1 MDLILLITGLLQLL
15 LSLLIGVFF
24 IYAAV
29 RVFQKLTR
37 GINETE
43 ELKKN
48 NVAVGVLNAS
58 IALAIIIVVKNSIE
72 SSITI
77 FSNTLR
83 NPDAELLTYLKTAL
97 LMLGHIILAGIIA
110 FGIIYSALKI
120 FMYLTKDLDELKEI
134 KENNIGVSIFLSAI
148 IIALALLFEPGI
160 KTVLDAL
167 IPFPPVSFLNI
178 GS

>member
-15 LSLLIGVFF
+15 LSLVIGVFF

-48 NVAVGVLNAS
+48 NIAVGILNAAIAFS
-58 IALAIIIVVKNSIE
+58 IIIIVKNSME

-83 NPDAELLTYLKTAL
+83 NPDAEFLTYLKTAL

-110 FGIIYSALKI
+110 IAIIYTALRI
-120 FMYLTKDLDELKEI
+120 FMHLTKDLDELGEI
-134 KENNIGVSIFLSAI
+134 KENNIAVSIFLSVI
-148 IIALALLFEPGI
+148 IVTLALLFEPGI
-160 KTVLDAL
+160 RTILDAL
-167 IPFPPVSFLNI
+167 IPFPQVSFLNI

>member
-24 IYAAV
+24 IYAGV
-29 RVFQKLTR
+29 RIFQKLTR

-48 NVAVGVLNAS
+48 NVAVGILNAA
-58 IALAIIIVVKNSIE
+58 IALALIIDVKNSLE

-83 NPDAELLTYLKTAL
+83 NPDAVFLTYFKTAL
-97 LMLGHIILAGIIA
+97 LMIGHVILSGIIA
-110 FGIIYSALKI
+110 IGIIYSALRI
-120 FMYLTKDLDELKEI
+120 FMHLTKDLDELKEI
-134 KENNIGVSIFLSAI
+134 KENNIAVSIFLSI
-148 IIALALLFEPGI
+148 IIVALALLFEPGI
-160 KTVLDAL
+160 KTILDAL
-167 IPFPPVSFLNI
+167 IPFPQVSFLNI

>member
-24 IYAAV
+24 IYAGV
-29 RVFQKLTR
+29 RIFQKLTR

-43 ELKKN
+43 ELKEN
-48 NVAVGVLNAS
+48 NVAVGILNAT
-58 IALAIIIVVKNSIE
+58 IAFALIIIVNSIE

-83 NPDAELLTYLKTAL
+83 NPNAEFLTYLRTAL
-97 LMLGHIILAGIIA
+97 LMIGHIILSGIIA
-110 FGIIYSALKI
+110 IGIIYSSLRI
-120 FMYLTKDLDELKEI
+120 FMHLTKDLDELKEI
-134 KENNIGVSIFLSAI
+134 KENNIAVSIFLSVI
-148 IIALALLFEPGI
+148 IVALALLFEPGI
-160 KTVLDAL
+160 KTILDAL
-167 IPFPPVSFLNI
+167 IPFPQVSFLNI